1 MGLARSSIVINTI
14 EYRTTE
20 PICQI
25 VIARNCDS
33 YNRLPCRARRPCCIM
48 LTPVLAPIPPHRYTD
63 PYIDPYTNIY
73 GTDTRVTWFDPAV
86 TNFVTQVHRSLHQLM
101 HQFIVRPRVTWF
113 DSAASKPRCRN
124 IQSCH
129 NSITHSAIY
138 YWTCHSIDHRHLA
151 GYSVAILQPPYNMG
165 AIAVFSTPII
175 TKKHYTCLL
184 LPSLTSGLVPVS
196 QPSADPSVSN
206 NGLGL
211 L

>member
-20 PICQI
+20 PFCQI

-33 YNRLPCRARRPCCIM
+33 YNRLPCRTLRPCCIM
-48 LTPVLAPIPPHRYTD
+48 LTPALAPIPPHRYTD
-63 PYIDPYTNIY
+63 PYIDPYTNFYGIY
-73 GTDTRVTWFDPAV
+73 T
-86 TNFVTQVHRSLHQLM
+86 H
-101 HQFIVRPRVTWF
+101 VTWF
-113 DSAASKPRCRN
+113 DSAASKPRCRS

-175 TKKHYTCLL
+175 TKKTLYVF
-184 LPSLTSGLVPVS
+184 TSALANLRASPCK
-196 QPSADPSVSN
+196 PAFR
-206 NGLGL
+206 
-211 L
+211 